1 MAGYAPAAMRQPDR
15 LLTQDEAASYLR
27 VSPRTLQ
34 RWRTEVGIGPPW
46 HRAGRRVL
54 YKQRDLDAWLEQ
66 QKRGT

>member
-1 MAGYAPAAMRQPDR
+1 MRQPDR
-15 LLTQDEAASYLR
+15 LLTQDEAAEYLR

-34 RWRTEVGIGPPW
+34 RWRTEAGMGPPW

-66 QKRGT
+66 QRRGT